1 MENRISVR
9 IDSNEREQPFE
20 NVKIEFGPHYFVD
33 IMKDNNGVKFVLGA
47 THHGVMLD
55 ASEIGGELERAIEQL
70 RKKNPKRTLD

>member
-9 IDSNEREQPFE
+9 IDSNERETPTE

-33 IMKDNNGVKFVLGA
+33 IMKDESGIKFVLGA

-55 ASEIGGELERAIEQL
+55 ASAVGGELERAIEQL
-70 RKKNPKRTLD
+70 REKNPEKIVD